1 MSFQK
6 RYHHPKRRHAE
17 RMERTPDYSERPS
30 DLEELVHPE
39 STGTEA
45 SYLKSL
51 MDSHTKVTVNLKDGE
66 QIQGYIRY
74 YDRDCFSVGLLK
86 ENRKV
91 FLRKSSVSFI
101 SEN

>member
-6 RYHHPKRRHAE
+6 RYHHPRRRHADH
-17 RMERTPDYSERPS
+17 MERTPDA
-30 DLEELVHPE
+30 EELVHPE

-51 MDSHTKVTVNLKDGE
+51 IESHRKVTVKLKDGE

-74 YDRDCFSVGLLK
+74 YDHDCFSVGLLK
-86 ENRKV
+86 ENKKI
-91 FLRKSSVSFI
+91 FIRKSSVSFI